1 MWKENLKSGS
11 GGMLRWAAAPAFC
24 CKMGAYLTGKTGKHR
39 FPTGCPSGRLTG
51 LCPVFT
57 TAGEML
63 CDEMPYQSAAN
74 SGGGSSGRC
83 GVNRRRREKN
93 RKGLRLHSCVIGV
106 TEKT

>member
-57 TAGEML
+57 TAGGCCAMK
-63 CDEMPYQSAAN
+63 CHT
-74 SGGGSSGRC
+74 
-83 GVNRRRREKN
+83 NRPRIQVVD
-93 RKGLRLHSCVIGV
+93 RLADVV
-106 TEKT
+106 